1 MAKNIDYR
9 KYYKEYYG
17 IDFGSDYVVHHI
29 DFNQQ
34 NNNIYNLILLPKKL
48 HRRYHFILTALGA
61 QNGIINGFSLQM
73 DGQMYE
79 PISEYQKKMLINFL
93 DVVKE
98 LKKWQIYKCNLDH
111 EIYMDRTLNDD
122 EITDCTNYG

>member
-1 MAKNIDYR
+1 MAKNFDYR

-17 IDFGSDYVVHHI
+17 IEFGSDYVIHHI

-61 QNGIINGFSLQM
+61 KNGIINDFSLQM

-79 PISEYQKKMLINFL
+79 PISEYQKKMLMNFL
-93 DVVKE
+93 DVMEE

-111 EIYMDRTLNDD
+111 EIYMNRTLNDGKT
-122 EITDCTNYG
+122 TDRAICG